1 MRCVGRVVGRL
12 YTDQDAKIQEFEDAF
27 QRLRSDLDSGM
38 IQQAVF
44 VTSKILDNT
53 DTLGTGLLLV
63 MIPNLTWCRSASR
76 ITEAIPNGCF
86 ISFIML
92 TGYQSGHYQRN
103 HRLGH

>member
-1 MRCVGRVVGRL
+1 MIERL
-12 YTDQDAKIQEFEDAF
+12 YKDQDTKIQEFEDAF
-27 QRLRSDLDSGM
+27 QKLRSDLDTGM

-63 MIPNLTWCRSASR
+63 MIPNLTWCCSASR

-92 TGYQSGHYQRN
+92 TRYSSGHY
-103 HRLGH
+103 

>member
-1 MRCVGRVVGRL
+1 MIERS
-12 YTDQDAKIQEFEDAF
+12 YKDQDMKIQEFEDAS
-27 QRLRSDLDSGM
+27 QKLRSDLDTGM

-92 TGYQSGHYQRN
+92 TWYKGGRYQ
-103 HRLGH
+103 